1 MPSDESGDEPTFEE
15 RLQGMYQRYRQQH
28 LEDQLDDLAQSMEET
43 LLQQAIAE
51 AFFDETI
58 EIDDD
63 VKSAVRSTVEK
74 LEAGRYDAVDEE
86 VDSLTREVEQTET
99 QVANRIQQLRI
110 DRQDTVS
117 AMRRLNER
125 VERVDQSQVEAL
137 QTLLDKWEWKSQVY
151 MDTHETFEEHRQE
164 AVQYGE
170 DMAFVFE
177 HLKEQLFG
185 VYDDTELRPL
195 VRQLL
200 DENRLRLGELTEEE
214 REQLAESDLADYVE
228 LKLS

>member
-1 MPSDESGDEPTFEE
+1 MPSDETTDEPTFEE
-15 RLQGMYQRYRQQH
+15 RLQGIYQRYRQQH
-28 LEDQLDDLAQSMEET
+28 LEDRLEEVAQSMEET

-63 VKSAVRSTVEK
+63 VKSAVRETVAK
-74 LEAGRYDAVDEE
+74 LDAGRYDEVDEE
-86 VDSLTREVEQTET
+86 LDSLTQKVEQTET
-99 QVANRIQQLRI
+99 QVANRIQELRI
-110 DRQDTVS
+110 NRQDTVS

-137 QTLLDKWEWKSQVY
+137 QTLLDDWEWKSQVY
-151 MDTHETFEEHRQE
+151 VDAHETFDEHRQE
-164 AVQYGE
+164 AVEYGE
-170 DMAFVFE
+170 DMAFIFE
-177 HLKEQLFG
+177 DLKDQLFG

-214 REQLAESDLADYVE
+214 RRQLAESDLADYVE
-228 LKLS
+228 LRLS